1 MDAAEAEAASLNARR
16 RDDDAERARLDALVH
31 ESVEAA
37 EEARRVVLERDDM
50 VREARASQEA
60 ADAAAAASMDE
71 RLRLNASVDE
81 LSEALD
87 GARRAADDGGRKLR
101 LSREA
106 ERRLR
111 GVSHRLDGGGAGSVD
126 RGEPTSGPATLAA

>member
-1 MDAAEAEAASLNARR
+1 M
-16 RDDDAERARLDALVH
+16 H

-37 EEARRVVLERDDM
+37 EEARRLVSARDES

-71 RLRLNASVDE
+71 RSRLNASVDE
-81 LSEALD
+81 LTEALD

-101 LSREA
+101 LS
-106 ERRLR
+106 
-111 GVSHRLDGGGAGSVD
+111 
-126 RGEPTSGPATLAA
+126 